1 MSGSPR
7 PIRIP
12 GRRRALELGHVNGTL
27 WAVGNG
33 LTTGPLVSYLGQ
45 DLHAT
50 GFALGLLFAAPTL
63 AGLLR
68 LVAPVVIHRAGT
80 AKRACLSLFLT
91 SYLLILGLPAIAAPG
106 PGVNPRVALYA
117 LVGLLFFHQFLEYL
131 ATVALWSWWADL
143 VPQAIRGRYFARR
156 QVWQLGFSI
165 PMLLASGYF
174 ADYWRTQY
182 ADDPDRLLLAYAMP
196 TALGAVLLLA
206 SILPLALMPTTRQFA
221 RPQMQLMWSM
231 IAAPFAD
238 RRFWRLLIFRAW
250 FSLSNGISQVVQGV
264 YPKQV
269 LGFGVGEL
277 SVMKTVTQCG
287 QFGASGSVGR
297 FSDRYGN
304 RPALVLAQACVSL
317 GLVFFIA
324 ASDSSTKWLLV
335 GAWVLF
341 AAYVAHNICLPNL
354 ILKLAPG
361 VEKSSYVASYEA
373 LGSVC
378 NAGATILGGL
388 AFDWLKASSPDQAA
402 EPYRSCLIVLC
413 LGLAMRGFGVVL
425 LAAIREPGAWTWRE
439 IISGSRGQRDALDRG
454 ATAPTQ
460 NPLPSR
466 ERAG

>member
-1 MSGSPR
+1 MSGPPR
-7 PIRIP
+7 PIRIFR
-12 GRRRALELGHVNGTL
+12 RRRALELGHVNGAL
-27 WAVGNG
+27 WATGNG
-33 LTTGPLVSYLGQ
+33 LTTGPLVSYLAQ

-50 GFALGLLFAAPTL
+50 GFALSLLFAAPTL

-68 LVAPVVIHRAGT
+68 LAAPVVIYRAGT
-80 AKRACLSLFLT
+80 AKRACLFLFIS
-91 SYLLILGLPAIAAPG
+91 SYLLILFLPAIAIVAPS
-106 PGVNPRVALYA
+106 VNPDVAVYA
-117 LVGLLFFHQFLEYL
+117 LIGMLFFHQLLEYV
-131 ATVALWSWWADL
+131 ATVSLWSWWADL
-143 VPQAIRGRYFARR
+143 VPLAIRGRYFARR

-174 ADYWRTQY
+174 ADYWRKHY
-182 ADDPDRLLLAYAMP
+182 AEDPDRLLLAYALP

-206 SILPLALMPTTRQFA
+206 SVVPLAFMPATRQFA
-221 RPQMQLMWSM
+221 KPRMQVMEST
-231 IAAPFAD
+231 ITAPFVD

-287 QFGASGSVGR
+287 QLTASGWVGR

-304 RPALVLAQACVSL
+304 RPTLVLAQVCVSL
-317 GLVFFIA
+317 ALVFFIA

-341 AAYVAHNICLPNL
+341 SAYVAHNICLPNL
-354 ILKLAPG
+354 ILKLAPEA
-361 VEKSSYVASYEA
+361 EKSGYVASYEA

-378 NAGATILGGL
+378 NAAATVLGGL
-388 AFDWLKASSPDQAA
+388 AFDWLRANSPNPAG

-413 LGLAMRGFGVVL
+413 LGLVMRGVGVVL

-439 IISGSRGQRDALDRG
+439 IIAGRTTHVLPAAPFIQPGSS
-454 ATAPTQ
+454 
-460 NPLPSR
+460 LPASD
-466 ERAG
+466 GTN